1 MKTIT
6 KRDIIL
12 AKRDMNI
19 ADAVRLVS
27 EEDCMTHISNT
38 EEYWFM
44 AGAVWA
50 MEQMERLNNKNEQR

>member
-1 MKTIT
+1 MKKIT

-19 ADAVRLVS
+19 GDAIRLVS
-27 EEDCMTHISNT
+27 EQDCLNLISSS

-44 AGAVWA
+44 AGAVWVL
-50 MEQMERLNNKNEQR
+50 EQLEKSNNNNN

>member
-1 MKTIT
+1 MNKIT

-19 ADAVRLVS
+19 GDAIRLVS
-27 EEDCMTHISNT
+27 EQDCLNLISSS

-44 AGAVWA
+44 AGAVWVL
-50 MEQMERLNNKNEQR
+50 EQLEKSNNNNN

>member
-38 EEYWFM
+38 EEY
-44 AGAVWA
+44 
-50 MEQMERLNNKNEQR
+50 